1 MDLDAPELIQAL
13 EDFTKQILS
22 PGNLLSRGLEEAI
35 SSQSTSNSAPATHET
50 SQGEQ
55 SNGSGL
61 TSQVEEVANQ
71 QEDAEMMHV
80 EILTSN
86 TEEVNSPYAATE
98 ENLPLNEP
106 VFQILSEIFED
117 YQTSTKLQT
126 QEVQSSIPQDEK
138 SSDTIN
144 FICNNSLKKENDSL
158 STFLESYPYDSWD
171 SPGSVESEILF
182 PELF

>member
-13 EDFTKQILS
+13 EDFTQQILS

-35 SSQSTSNSAPATHET
+35 SSQSTSTTTPATHEA

-55 SNGSGL
+55 SDGSGL
-61 TSQVEEVANQ
+61 ISQLEEVINQ
-71 QEDAEMMHV
+71 QEDTEMMHV
-80 EILTSN
+80 EIVN

-106 VFQILSEIFED
+106 VFQILSDIFED
-117 YQTSTKLQT
+117 YQTSIQLQT
-126 QEVQSSIPQDEK
+126 QEDKSSIPQDEK
-138 SSDTIN
+138 NSGTIN
-144 FICNNSLKKENDSL
+144 FTCNSSLKKENDSL

-182 PELF
+182 PELSF

>member
-13 EDFTKQILS
+13 EDFTQQILS

-35 SSQSTSNSAPATHET
+35 SSQSTSTTTPATHEA

-55 SNGSGL
+55 SDGSGL
-61 TSQVEEVANQ
+61 TSQIEEVAQ
-71 QEDAEMMHV
+71 QEDVEMMHV
-80 EILTSN
+80 EIVTSN
-86 TEEVNSPYAATE
+86 EEVNSPYAATE

-106 VFQILSEIFED
+106 VFQILSDIFED
-117 YQTSTKLQT
+117 YQTSIQLQT
-126 QEVQSSIPQDEK
+126 QEDKSSIPQDEK
-138 SSDTIN
+138 NSTIN
-144 FICNNSLKKENDSL
+144 FTSLKKENDSL

>member
-13 EDFTKQILS
+13 EDFTQQILS

-35 SSQSTSNSAPATHET
+35 SSQSTSTSTPATHEA

-55 SNGSGL
+55 SDGSGL
-61 TSQVEEVANQ
+61 TSQIEEVAQ

-80 EILTSN
+80 EIVTSN
-86 TEEVNSPYAATE
+86 EEVNSPYAATE

-106 VFQILSEIFED
+106 VFQILSDIFED
-117 YQTSTKLQT
+117 YQTSIQLQT
-126 QEVQSSIPQDEK
+126 QEDKSSIPQDEK
-138 SSDTIN
+138 NSTIN
-144 FICNNSLKKENDSL
+144 FTSLKKENDSL

>member
-13 EDFTKQILS
+13 EDFTQQILS

-35 SSQSTSNSAPATHET
+35 SSQSTSTSTPATHEA

-55 SNGSGL
+55 SDGSGL
-61 TSQVEEVANQ
+61 TSQIEEVAQ
-71 QEDAEMMHV
+71 QEDVEMMHV
-80 EILTSN
+80 EIVTSN
-86 TEEVNSPYAATE
+86 EEVNSPYAATE

-106 VFQILSEIFED
+106 VFQILSDIFED
-117 YQTSTKLQT
+117 YQTSIQLQT
-126 QEVQSSIPQDEK
+126 QEDKSSIPQDEK
-138 SSDTIN
+138 NSMIN
-144 FICNNSLKKENDSL
+144 FTSLKKENDSL